1 MKYITTELK
10 TSRSEGLT
18 DGIFAIAMTILVL
31 SFEGVLEHPVVM
43 NEKQLLDTIFGLLPD
58 LLHYIE
64 SFMLLGVFWFLH
76 HQQFHYIE
84 KTDAALVFI
93 NILGLMFIGL
103 VPFTTVMVGD
113 YGQLHPA
120 AVLFE
125 INLLLAGIMF
135 SVHWAYATKN
145 KYLVEKNLD
154 PAIIKYYMVRNMVI
168 PVVALCSIGISFLNP
183 RISIVLL
190 FVVPIILILFRRK
203 KMV

>member
-10 TSRSEGLT
+10 TNRSEGLT

-31 SFEGVLEHPVVM
+31 SFEGVLAHPVTM
-43 NEKQLLDTIFGLLPD
+43 NEKQLLDTIIGLLPD

-64 SFMLLGVFWFLH
+64 SFVLLGVFWFLH
-76 HQQFHYIE
+76 HQQFHYIK
-84 KTDAALVFI
+84 KTDAILVFI

-103 VPFTTVMVGD
+103 VPFTTVMVSD

-120 AVLFE
+120 AILFE
-125 INLLLAGIMF
+125 INLLLAGITF

-154 PAIIKYYMVRNMVI
+154 PEIIKYYMARNMII
-168 PVVALCSIGISFLNP
+168 PIVALCSMGISFLNP
-183 RISIVLL
+183 RISIVVL
-190 FVVPIILILFRRK
+190 FLVPIILILSRRK